1 VRTRPNSSRFNTN
14 KVLSIN
20 VGCCHI
26 PRFTFHPFH
35 TSPRMTDTEVL
46 LQLKKKSTIDDAG
59 RARLATFEKAIQETA
74 KLLQQ

>member
-1 VRTRPNSSRFNTN
+1 
-14 KVLSIN
+14 
-20 VGCCHI
+20 
-26 PRFTFHPFH
+26 
-35 TSPRMTDTEVL
+35 MTDTEVL